1 MQAFSFL
8 PLAIVL
14 SLAATALTTETV
26 RPLTAISAPAAAEPA
41 EAPPGQGMA
50 PLGQGVAP
58 LGRAVVPARKPLGQM
73 SLDELFAT
81 LAAAGDEG
89 RGRAAEAEI
98 QRRWAHSGS
107 ATIDLLMGWAQQ
119 SLVAKDYGRALD
131 FLDQVVMLKPDYAEG
146 WNRRA
151 TIYYLKDDY
160 GKALSDL
167 EKVLALQPRHFG
179 ALAGIGMI
187 FRDID
192 RKADALAA
200 FEKALALD
208 PNLKDDVGDA
218 AKELKPEVEGRAI

>member
-1 MQAFSFL
+1 MQAFLFL
-8 PLAIVL
+8 PFAIALPL
-14 SLAATALTTETV
+14 SAMAATEMA
-26 RPLTAISAPAAAEPA
+26 RPLMAVSAPAAAESA
-41 EAPPGQGMA
+41 EA
-50 PLGQGVAP
+50 PLGQGVVPPDKGVAP
-58 LGRAVVPARKPLGQM
+58 LAKAMAPARKPLGQM

-81 LAAAGDEG
+81 LAAPGDEA
-89 RGRAAEAEI
+89 RSRAAEAEI

-107 ATIDLLMGWAQQ
+107 PTIDLLMGWAQQ
-119 SLVAKDYGRALD
+119 SLAAKDYGRALD

-151 TIYYLKDDY
+151 TIYYLADDY

-192 RKADALAA
+192 RKADSLDA
-200 FEKALALD
+200 FERALALD
-208 PNLKDDVGDA
+208 PYLDSEIKDTIKTLGQDVRG
-218 AKELKPEVEGRAI
+218 KEI

>member
-14 SLAATALTTETV
+14 PLAATAATAEPV
-26 RPLTAISAPAAAEPA
+26 RPLTAITAPPAAESA
-41 EAPPGQGMA
+41 EAPFGEGTGKPGEAAA
-50 PLGQGVAP
+50 PT
-58 LGRAVVPARKPLGQM
+58 RKPLGKM
-73 SLDELFAT
+73 TLDELFAT
-81 LAAAGDEG
+81 LAAPGDEA

-107 ATIDLLMGWAQQ
+107 PTIDLLMGWAQQ
-119 SLVAKDYGRALD
+119 SLAAKDYGRALD
-131 FLDQVVMLKPDYAEG
+131 FLDQVVMLKPAYAEG

-151 TIYYLKDDY
+151 TIHYLEDDY

-192 RKADALAA
+192 RKADSLTA
-200 FEKALALD
+200 FERALALD
-208 PNLKDDVGDA
+208 PYLDSEIKDTIRTLEPDVRG
-218 AKELKPEVEGRAI
+218 KEI